1 MALEELPIFMAAM
14 RRIESGAFGGN
25 YGIAKAGSL
34 GAYQISAPNWNKW
47 ATEAGLDGAAWQSTA
62 AQDTVAVFKMRQF
75 YDRYGDWRLVQVAWL
90 FGTDAADA
98 AAGGLADNPDT
109 KALIEAMHQAQADGW
124 GQQGEGDKVL
134 SVDTDLEPYVVPGT
148 EPVPEAEPG
157 SAVAAAPVEQGPI
170 AVGRERAL
178 SDATA
183 DSTTNPFTARQ
194 LEGSDMHKNMSA
206 ILQGLSNSIR
216 NAANTPGEAEVPL
229 ETEEVV
235 EETPPAELGID
246 RLRGS

>member
-1 MALEELPIFMAAM
+1 MALDELPVFMAAM

-25 YGIAKAGSL
+25 YGITKTGSL

-47 ATEAGLDGAAWQSTA
+47 AAEAGVDGADWRSQA

-90 FGTDAADA
+90 YGTDSADV

-109 KALIEAMHQAQADGW
+109 KALVESMHQAQEDGW
-124 GQQGEGDKVL
+124 AGIADSGDRRL
-134 SVDTDLEPYVVPGT
+134 SVDDDLEPYVVPGT
-148 EPVPEAEPG
+148 EEVVPPEPG
-157 SAVAAAPVEQGPI
+157 SVEATAAPTDPGPI
-170 AVGRERAL
+170 AVGRDRQL
-178 SDATA
+178 SDAAA

-194 LEGSDMHKNMSA
+194 LEGSDMHTNMSG
-206 ILQGLSNSIR
+206 ILQGLSNAVR
-216 NAANTPGEAEVPL
+216 KAANTPGEAEVPL

-235 EETPPAELGID
+235 EEGEV
-246 RLRGS
+246 